1 MKNKQLFAGLLAAVV
16 ATAMLSF
23 TGPADDLLHKMV
35 DQLYKWRADH
45 PQEKVY
51 LQFDKPSYAIGDDI
65 WFKAYVTIG
74 SKHQLSAFSE
84 ILNVDLID
92 ENDSVKRS
100 IKLPLSSGLAAGDF
114 ALADSMKEG
123 SYHIRAYTNW

>member
-1 MKNKQLFAGLLAAVV
+1 MKNKHLFAGLFITVI
-16 ATAMLSF
+16 ATAILSF
-23 TGPADDLLHKMV
+23 KGPGEDLLRKMV
-35 DQLYKWRADH
+35 DQLDKWRAEH

-74 SKHQLSAFSE
+74 NKHQLSALSE

-100 IKLPLSSGLAAGDF
+100 IK
-114 ALADSMKEG
+114 
-123 SYHIRAYTNW
+123 

>member
-1 MKNKQLFAGLLAAVV
+1 MANE
-16 ATAMLSF
+16 
-23 TGPADDLLHKMV
+23 
-35 DQLYKWRADH
+35 H

-74 SKHQLSAFSE
+74 NKHQLSALSE

-100 IKLPLSSGLAAGDF
+100 IKVPLIGGLANGDF
-114 ALADSMKEG
+114 ALADSMQEG
-123 SYHIRAYTNW
+123 NYRIRAYTNWMRNETMLTFLIKLLP